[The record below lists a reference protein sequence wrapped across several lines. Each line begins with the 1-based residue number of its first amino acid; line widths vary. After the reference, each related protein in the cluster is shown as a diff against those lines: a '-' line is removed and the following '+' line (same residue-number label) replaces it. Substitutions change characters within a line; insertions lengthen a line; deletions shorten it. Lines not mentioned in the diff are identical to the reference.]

1 MIIQVIGAFLG
12 ILCVSVIYGIERK
25 FFKYCA
31 LCGSL
36 GWMLYLWLHSV
47 TDSTALRIYLSA
59 LAVALM
65 SHIFARILKA
75 PVTVFLIPGILPL
88 VPGLDLYR
96 AVYNLIMVSSEM
108 AGFFLMKTLE
118 AAGCI
123 ALAIFTMDTAFRMTN
138 RRVYQIRWRKGS
150 KPQRKE
156 AVEEEVE

>member
-12 ILCVSVIYGIERK
+12 LLCVSVIYGVERK

-31 LCGSL
+31 LCGSM
-36 GWMLYLWLHSV
+36 GWLFYLWLDSV
-47 TDSTALRIYLSA
+47 TNSKSLRIYAAA

-65 SHIFARILKA
+65 AHIFARILKA

-96 AVYNLIMVSSEM
+96 SVYNLIMVSSSM
-108 AGFFLMKTLE
+108 AGFYLMKTLE
-118 AAGCI
+118 TAGCI

-138 RRVYQIRWRKGS
+138 RRVYQIRWRKGG

-156 AVEEEVE
+156 KVKEEAD